1 MTQGGHDDWRRPLC
15 RALES
20 CRRVGARGGRERTE
34 QLAGTTLTR
43 KRRAGS
49 CSRGSTRRPDC
60 QPGQRRAGF
69 DVVATCGYIVAL
81 KTVAVRELKNRLSAY
96 LREVAAGEVVLVTD
110 RGRVVAELR
119 RPSAEALPSP
129 AEQALERLVAA
140 GVLTIGLPQ
149 DPSSYRRTAV
159 RIARSSQ
166 TLLDA
171 ERADR

>member
-1 MTQGGHDDWRRPLC
+1 MHDLDPQ
-15 RALES
+15 ET
-20 CRRVGARGGRERTE
+20 GRFVLTGVHPP
-34 QLAGTTLTR
+34 AGLP
-43 KRRAGS
+43 AWPA
-49 CSRGSTRRPDC
+49 SRG
-60 QPGQRRAGF
+60 F
-69 DVVATCGYIVAL
+69 DGVATCGHIVAV
-81 KTVAVRELKNRLSAY
+81 KAVAVRELTNRLSAY

-149 DPSSYRRTAV
+149 DPSPYRRTAV
-159 RIARSSQ
+159 RIARPSQ

-171 ERADR
+171 ERAR

>member
-1 MTQGGHDDWRRPLC
+1 
-15 RALES
+15 
-20 CRRVGARGGRERTE
+20 
-34 QLAGTTLTR
+34 LT
-43 KRRAGS
+43 A
-49 CSRGSTRRPDC
+49 TRRPRTL
-60 QPGQRRAGF
+60 QGSPASGTARLAAHGAWF
-69 DVVATCGYIVAL
+69 EVVATCGYIVAV
-81 KTVAVRELKNRLSAY
+81 KAVAVRELKNRLSAY
-96 LREVAAGEVVLVTD
+96 LRQVAAGEVVLVTD